1 MRKKRKV
8 KSGFTLIEILVVLGI
23 LALLCTLAVPKVLAT
38 YQEARLKKAELDAY
52 QIIAAIERA
61 MLVDELKGISPV
73 LPENGA
79 LDQADFAAYQVEV
92 KDLSLTY
99 ILDKSSKP
107 KQIIIKDGE
116 TEISRVNFTE

>member
-1 MRKKRKV
+1 MKEKRGR
-8 KSGFTLIEILVVLGI
+8 KSGFTLVEILVVLGI
-23 LALLCTLAVPKVLAT
+23 LALLCTLAVPRVLAT
-38 YQEARLKKAELDAY
+38 YQEARITKAELDAY
-52 QIIAAIERA
+52 QVIAAMERA
-61 MLVDELKGISPV
+61 MLIDELKGISHV
-73 LPENGA
+73 LPENGP